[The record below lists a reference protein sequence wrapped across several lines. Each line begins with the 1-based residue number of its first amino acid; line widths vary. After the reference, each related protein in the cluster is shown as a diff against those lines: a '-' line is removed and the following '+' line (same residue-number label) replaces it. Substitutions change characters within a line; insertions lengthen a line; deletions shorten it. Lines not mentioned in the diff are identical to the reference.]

1 MALDPHKK
9 RELVFLLLFSA
20 DMGQELLSRDLLCFV
35 ADECKVS
42 KHHVA
47 EAVELAQEIQKAQ
60 IECDALITKKCQEY
74 SMARLQSVERTILRL
89 AIFELVLK
97 RELAPKI
104 VFAEAKRLAKKFSTD
119 EAVAFVHG
127 ILGAVAKDAGCEP

>member
-1 MALDPHKK
+1 
-9 RELVFLLLFSA
+9 
-20 DMGQELLSRDLLCFV
+20 
-35 ADECKVS
+35 
-42 KHHVA
+42 
-47 EAVELAQEIQKAQ
+47 
-60 IECDALITKKCQEY
+60 
-74 SMARLQSVERTILRL
+74 MARLQSVERTILRL